1 MNITNT
7 VADRDTHTHAHVTG
21 EEGGREE
28 KEVEGS
34 GKTHK

>member
-7 VADRDTHTHAHVTG
+7 VADRDTHTHVTG